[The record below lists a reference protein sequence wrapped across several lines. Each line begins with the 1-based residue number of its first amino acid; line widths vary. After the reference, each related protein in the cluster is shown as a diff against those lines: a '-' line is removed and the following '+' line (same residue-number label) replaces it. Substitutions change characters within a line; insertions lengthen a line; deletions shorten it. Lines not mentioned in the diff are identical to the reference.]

1 MYDIYEQ
8 NILKNIIVY
17 NKEIFIVIYYFISY
31 ILRSNN
37 YVKNMFEDFTP
48 FIIALVITFSFMIC
62 VVIWNSLNGPQ
73 PPEKA
78 PPIEPGP
85 SRTREILARFSE
97 FYMDLNPEGEIIF
110 DSGILPDPKQH
121 IIHALYVGFDE
132 SENDDERS
140 AIERGLRAI
149 VKFQER
155 VGELPIKKEMSEI
168 EKNLTIS
175 NSEENMTETLDSTN
189 VNILSE
195 EEFQRFS
202 ALRDQELNTH
212 FQHLK
217 IETLEEQGL

>member
-1 MYDIYEQ
+1 
-8 NILKNIIVY
+8 
-17 NKEIFIVIYYFISY
+17 
-31 ILRSNN
+31 
-37 YVKNMFEDFTP
+37 MFEDFTP
-48 FIIALVITFSFMIC
+48 FIIAFVVTFSFMIC
-62 VVIWNSLNGPQ
+62 IAIWNSINTPQ

-97 FYMDLNPEGEIIF
+97 FYMNLNPEGEMIF
-110 DSGILPDPKQH
+110 DTDLLPDPKQH

-132 SENDDERS
+132 SENDDEKS

-175 NSEENMTETLDSTN
+175 NSEENQTNTIDPSN

-202 ALRDQELNTH
+202 ILKDQELETH

-217 IETLEEQGL
+217 IETVEE